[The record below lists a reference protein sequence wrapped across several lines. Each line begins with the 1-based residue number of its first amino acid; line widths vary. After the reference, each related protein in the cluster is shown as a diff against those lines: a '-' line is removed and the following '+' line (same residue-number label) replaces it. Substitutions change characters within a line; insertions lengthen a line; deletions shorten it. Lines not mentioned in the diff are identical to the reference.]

1 MENNT
6 IINNRFALDILD
18 HPMKP
23 FGMRYWE
30 NYDYW
35 YMQKEEFLEHYS
47 FRACS
52 WIRDQEYL
60 VDFKYYENLHH
71 SDHRYVDMVNY
82 LHIFPKVR
90 SVSR

>member
-1 MENNT
+1 MSTDLQLENNT
-6 IINNRFALDILD
+6 IINERFSFEIFD

-30 NYDYW
+30 GRDFSLT
-35 YMQKEEFLEHYS
+35 KEGFDHYS
-47 FRACS
+47 PHQCS

-71 SDHRYVDMVNY
+71 LAQNNRENY

-90 SVSR
+90 